1 MNINIKAAL
10 RAVGMTK
17 WFILTSW
24 VYMSD
29 NKLHYFKGLVPA
41 WARFTLSTYR
51 DMKEL
56 EK

>member
-1 MNINIKAAL
+1 MNISIKAAL

-17 WFILTSW
+17 WFIITSW
-24 VYMSD
+24 VYMTD

-41 WARFTLSTYR
+41 WARFTLATYR